1 MRGHSEILRYLAEA
15 KADVDLPDEVGFNP
29 RHSCVARV
37 AVVFLCVCLSLFP
50 LLDVV
55 PAYSVSLSLLIFC
68 MANG

>member
-1 MRGHSEILRYLAEA
+1 MGGHSEILRYLAEA
-15 KADVDLPDEVGFNP
+15 KADVDLPDEVGFIP
-29 RHSCVARV
+29 RHLCVARV
-37 AVVFLCVCLSLFP
+37 AVVFLCVCLS